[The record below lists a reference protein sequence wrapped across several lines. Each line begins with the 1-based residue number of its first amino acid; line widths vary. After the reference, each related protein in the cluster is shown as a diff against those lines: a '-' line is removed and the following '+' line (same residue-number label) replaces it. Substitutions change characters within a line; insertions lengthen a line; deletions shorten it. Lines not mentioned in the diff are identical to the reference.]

1 MRDSQGG
8 PFRTE
13 TRHQASILSSPVG
26 VFAVTGG
33 PGRFNQGRA
42 QGLIA
47 GSGLPRETFAATGFI
62 ARCHTSPLG
71 QSFRTGKRG
80 DSGPDFGSHD
90 IGDPVFHPGNAFHQ
104 LSGVLKRA
112 GALGNFSV
120 CVGNVGFSLDQ
131 VLQLPPQHSPLMASH
146 EPCEGSG

>member
-1 MRDSQGG
+1 MGHSQRG

-13 TRHQASILSSPVG
+13 PRQQASILGSPVG
-26 VFAVTGG
+26 VFAMTGG

-62 ARCHTSPLG
+62 ARCHTGPLG

-90 IGDPVFHPGNAFHQ
+90 IGDAIFDSGNAFHQ
-104 LSGVLKRA
+104 LSGLLKRA

-120 CVGNVGFSLDQ
+120 CLGNVGFSLDP
-131 VLQLPPQHSPLMASH
+131 VLQLRSQHPPLMASH